1 MSEQTDGS
9 PATPRK
15 CELGSGP
22 LAGAERRVAV
32 RYSCAL
38 KSLCQT
44 KTGQP
49 EDFWWWGN
57 IRDISTTGMG
67 LLISRQFE
75 PGTQL
80 VIEPLTGQEAFQ
92 PLLVRVIRTTKQ
104 TRGGW
109 LLGCEFAGQP
119 VGQSGDIAQLLPNL
133 RRLSASDCS
142 EVP

>member
-1 MSEQTDGS
+1 MSEQTDAS
-9 PATPRK
+9 PATPAN
-15 CELGSGP
+15 P

-44 KTGQP
+44 KTGRP

-57 IRDISTTGMG
+57 ICDISTTGMG

-80 VIEPLTGQEAFQ
+80 VIEALTVQEAFE
-92 PLLVRVIRTTKQ
+92 PLQVRVIRATKQ
-104 TRGGW
+104 ARGGW
-109 LLGCEFAGQP
+109 LHGCEFAGQLP
-119 VGQSGDIAQLLPNL
+119 GQSGDIAQLLPAL
-133 RRLSASDCS
+133 RRLSGPDCFD
-142 EVP
+142 VT